1 MTVAQV
7 IYGGSPVAYSG
18 NFEVTL
24 LSSAERTCDVHS
36 GDQQNHYSR
45 GVAVALDVTAISG
58 SPSLTLSIE
67 WKTPLGEY
75 VKLLEATT
83 PVTAVSHHVYVVYPG
98 IAAAAAGIEQV
109 AGFPLPYGWRV
120 SVAHATADAVTYAV
134 TASLLQ

>member
-7 IYGGSPVAYSG
+7 IYGGSPVAFSG

-24 LSSAERTCDVHS
+24 LSSAERTCTVSS

-45 GVAVALDVTAISG
+45 GVAVAFDVTAVAG
-58 SPSLTLSIE
+58 SPSLVLTIE

-75 VKLLEATT
+75 ATLLAA
-83 PVTAVSHHVYVVYPG
+83 PAVTAVGHHVYMLYPG
-98 IAAAAAGIEQV
+98 IASPSGDVEVV

-120 SVAHATADAVTYAV
+120 TVTHGTADAVTYSV

>member
-7 IYGGSPVAYSG
+7 IYGGSPVAFSG

-24 LSSAERTCDVHS
+24 LSSAERTCSVSS

-45 GVAVALDVTAISG
+45 GVAIAFDVTAITG
-58 SPSLTLSIE
+58 SPSLTLSLE

-75 VKLLEATT
+75 VTLMTA
-83 PVTAVSHHVYVVYPG
+83 PAVTAVGHHTYILYPD
-98 IAAAAAGIEQV
+98 IAAAAADVEV
-109 AGFPLPYGWRV
+109 AVGFPLPYCWRV
-120 SVAHATADAVTYAV
+120 TVAHGTADAVTYSV